1 MEEYLKEFDFVL
13 PEGQI
18 ALHPQNPRDTS
29 RLLFINSSSNPKTHK
44 FTDIID
50 KMQAGDVLVLNNS
63 KVIKARLFAT
73 HNNRKLEVL
82 INKPF
87 KAPNQKNFYEALI
100 KNSAKLKL
108 GDILIFSPELKA
120 KIIEKNI
127 DGTII
132 IEFIFD
138 ANLELLD
145 LINNIGQTPL
155 PPYILKKR
163 KLLET
168 DEANYQSIFAKEYGS
183 VASSTASLHFT
194 KELIEK
200 IEDKGI
206 IITFITLHIG
216 LGTFKPLIQENFTQ
230 NKLHSETYSISK
242 EAVSIINKAKKEGG
256 KIIAVGTSVLRC
268 LESATEESGL
278 IEPKNQK
285 ETSLFI
291 QQGFKFK
298 MVDRLIT
305 NFHLPKSSL
314 FILVCAF
321 LGDTEK
327 MKRAYKFAIDNNFR
341 FYSYGDACFIER
353 NKGNV

>member
-1 MEEYLKEFDFVL
+1 VEEYLKEFDFIL
-13 PEGQI
+13 PENQI
-18 ALHPQNPRDTS
+18 ALHPQNPRDAS
-29 RLLFINSSSNPKTHK
+29 RLLFINSSDNPKTHK

-82 INKPF
+82 INKPT
-87 KAPNQKNFYEALI
+87 KKNFYEVLI

-108 GDILIFSPELKA
+108 GNILIFSPELKA
-120 KIIEKNI
+120 KVIEKNT

-132 IEFIFD
+132 IEFIF
-138 ANLELLD
+138 AENLELLD

-163 KLLET
+163 KLLDT

-194 KELIEK
+194 KELVEK
-200 IEDKGI
+200 IKDRGI

-216 LGTFKPLIQENFTQ
+216 LGTFKPLIQENFAQ
-230 NKLHSETYSISK
+230 NKLHSETYSICK
-242 EAVSIINKAKKEGG
+242 ETTAIINKAKKEGG

-268 LESATEESGL
+268 LESATEESGV
-278 IEPKNQK
+278 IEPKNEK

-353 NKGNV
+353 NKGNI